1 MNNFFSVSH
10 FLERGNIEELK
21 KAQNR
26 KKLDAIA
33 SSICANIPIKNFSSI
48 EVYKEKINS
57 LTIKDAISVTKI
69 YKNAEIEKVG
79 ELPYLFFTD
88 LPNRSDQIIYE
99 IVNRALGA
107 R

>member
-1 MNNFFSVSH
+1 MNNFFSVSD

-33 SSICANIPIKNFSSI
+33 SSVCANIPIKNFTAI
-48 EVYKEKINS
+48 EIHKEKVNS
-57 LTIKDAISVTKI
+57 LTFEDAVKITKF

-79 ELPYLFFTD
+79 VFSYLFFTD
-88 LPNRSDQIIYE
+88 LPTQSDHFLYQIVI
-99 IVNRALGA
+99 RAL
-107 R
+107 